1 MTERTTEP
9 TTVPTTAPTTGQ
21 IAEQAFDLADFR
33 RALGAF
39 VTGVTVVTTIQPDG
53 SPRGFTANS
62 FTSVSLDPPLILV
75 CIAKTASSYAVF
87 SQTHRFAVSVLAEDQ
102 KAVSGVFASKAADKF
117 SQVAWHARTT
127 GAPVM
132 NGAAASFDCT
142 THEVV
147 DAGDHI
153 ILIGRVVDFVHTSS
167 SPLGYCRGAYVNFS
181 LSQDALAAA
190 GARAQVGAILEHRD
204 GLVLLDTPKGLQ
216 LPTGIKLEPA
226 SDAASLRGVLA
237 KLGLDVH
244 LDFIFAVFESGS
256 GQAPSVQ
263 IYYRGRVIDSGAA
276 WIDSSIRIVPLS
288 QIPWDELR
296 DEAVRSMLERYV
308 RERSEDAFG
317 IYVGDTEAGTVQTLA
332 FAH

>member
-1 MTERTTEP
+1 MTDAVNELP
-9 TTVPTTAPTTGQ
+9 
-21 IAEQAFDLADFR
+21 FDIADFR

-75 CIAKTASSYAVF
+75 CIAKTASSYQVF
-87 SQTHRFAVSVLAEDQ
+87 SEARQFAVSVLAEDQ
-102 KAVSGVFASKAADKF
+102 KAVSGVFASKATDKF
-117 SQVAWHARTT
+117 AQVPWSARAT
-127 GAPVM
+127 GAPVVD
-132 NGAAASFDCT
+132 NAAACFDCT
-142 THEVV
+142 THDVV

-153 ILIGRVVDFVHTSS
+153 ILIGCVVDFLHTSS
-167 SPLGYCRGAYVNFS
+167 SPRGYCRGAYVNFS

-190 GARAQVGAILEHRD
+190 GPRAQVGAILEHRD
-204 GLVLLDTPKGLQ
+204 GIVLLDTPKGLQ
-216 LPTGIKLEPA
+216 LPTGNKLEPA

-237 KLGLDVH
+237 KLGLDAH
-244 LDFIFAVFESGS
+244 LDFLFAVFESGS

-263 IYYRGRVIDSGAA
+263 VYYRGRVIDSGAA
-276 WIDSSIRIVPLS
+276 WMDSAIRIVPLA
-288 QIPWDELR
+288 QIPWDELH
-296 DEAVRSMLERYV
+296 DDAVRSMLERYV

-332 FAH
+332 LTQ

>member
-1 MTERTTEP
+1 MAESM
-9 TTVPTTAPTTGQ
+9 TGQ
-21 IAEQAFDLADFR
+21 TTEQAFDVAGFR

-75 CIAKTASSYAVF
+75 CIAKTASSHAVF
-87 SQTHRFAVSVLAEDQ
+87 SATRRFAVSVLAEDQ
-102 KAVSGVFASKAADKF
+102 KDVSGVFASKAADKF
-117 SQVAWHARTT
+117 AQVPWRTRKT

-132 NGAAASFDCT
+132 DGAAASFDCT

-153 ILIGRVVDFVHTSS
+153 ILIGRVVDFAQTSA

-190 GARAQVGAILEHRD
+190 GAHTHVGAILEHRD
-204 GLVLLDTPKGLQ
+204 GLVLIDTAQGVQ
-216 LPTGIKLEPA
+216 LPTGTRLEPA
-226 SDAASLRGVLA
+226 GDPASLRGALA
-237 KLGLDVH
+237 KLGLHVH
-244 LDFIFAVFESGS
+244 LDFLFAVFEAS
-256 GQAPSVQ
+256 GQREPGVHPGVH
-263 IYYRGRVIDSGAA
+263 IYYRGRVIHNGSP
-276 WIDSSIRIVPLS
+276 WLDSSIRIVPLS
-288 QIPWDELR
+288 QIPWDEIS
-296 DEAVRSMLERYV
+296 DAAVRSMLERYV
-308 RERSEDAFG
+308 RERRQDTFG

-332 FAH
+332 

>member
-1 MTERTTEP
+1 MTERTNEP
-9 TTVPTTAPTTGQ
+9 TNAPTTGE
-21 IAEQAFDLADFR
+21 IAEQAFDIADFR

-87 SQTHRFAVSVLAEDQ
+87 SQTRRFAVSVLAEDQ

-117 SQVAWHARTT
+117 EQVAWHARTT

-132 NGAAASFDCT
+132 DDAAASFDCT

-190 GARAQVGAILEHRD
+190 GSRAQVGAILEHRD

-216 LPTGIKLEPA
+216 LPAGIKLEPA
-226 SDAASLRGVLA
+226 SDQASLRGVLA
-237 KLGLDVH
+237 KLGLDAH

-256 GQAPSVQ
+256 GQTPSVQ
-263 IYYRGRVIDSGAA
+263 VYYRGRVIDSGAA

-288 QIPWDELR
+288 RIPWDELR

-332 FAH
+332 LAH

>member
-1 MTERTTEP
+1 MAESITGP
-9 TTVPTTAPTTGQ
+9 TPQ
-21 IAEQAFDLADFR
+21 QAFDIAEFR

-87 SQTHRFAVSVLAEDQ
+87 SETRRFAVSVLAEDQ
-102 KAVSGVFASKAADKF
+102 KSVSGVFASKAADKF
-117 SQVAWHARTT
+117 AQVPWSTRKT
-127 GAPVM
+127 GVPVM
-132 NGAAASFDCT
+132 DGAAASFDCQ

-153 ILIGRVVDFVHTSS
+153 ILIGRVVDFVHRSS
-167 SPLGYCRGAYVNFS
+167 TPLGYCRGAYVNFS
-181 LSQDALAAA
+181 LSQEALAAA
-190 GARAQVGAILEHRD
+190 GTRAQVGAILEHRD
-204 GLVLLDTPKGLQ
+204 GLVLVDTANGLQ

-237 KLGLDVH
+237 KLGIKAH
-244 LDFIFAVFESGS
+244 LDFLFAVFEG
-256 GQAPSVQ
+256 GGETEPGVH
-263 IYYRGRVIDSGAA
+263 IYYRGRVIHNGSP
-276 WIDSSIRIVPLS
+276 WLDSSIRIVPLW

-296 DEAVRSMLERYV
+296 DDAVRSMLERYV
-308 RERSEDAFG
+308 RERRQDAFG

-332 FAH
+332 LTH